1 MDKDTFLSNEKVFYV
16 GSSRARLFFDII
28 TSINETDC
36 VDILDVIDRDNE
48 YKRTRKGLASALN
61 TIMNSN

>member
-16 GSSRARLFFDII
+16 GSSRARLFLDII

-36 VDILDVIDRDNE
+36 VEILNVIDKDNE
-48 YKRTRKGLASALN
+48 YKRTRKGLASTLN
-61 TIMNSN
+61 TIMNNS